1 MLISTRC
8 PCHVILDRLRKSIHS
23 ISDPMADIRAA
34 DLEYKTGSSRLNLG
48 GLGFGLEIANQLA
61 TLFSRE

>member
-1 MLISTRC
+1 
-8 PCHVILDRLRKSIHS
+8 
-23 ISDPMADIRAA
+23 MADIRAA